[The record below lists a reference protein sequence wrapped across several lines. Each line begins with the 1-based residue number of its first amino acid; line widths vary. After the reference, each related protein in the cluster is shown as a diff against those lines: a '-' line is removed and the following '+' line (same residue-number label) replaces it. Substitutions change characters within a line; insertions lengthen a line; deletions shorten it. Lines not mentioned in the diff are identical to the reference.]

1 MTTKERQEYI
11 EDSIQ
16 LYRDMW
22 GKRAFSRQIQA
33 IWFAGQPIGLQ
44 GGAEK
49 IIDIRAL
56 ERLQA
61 VFTSPPLE
69 TLTTA
74 QPGRKA
80 G

>member
-1 MTTKERQEYI
+1 MTAKERAEYI
-11 EDSIQ
+11 EDAIQ
-16 LYRDMW
+16 LYRDEW
-22 GKRAFSRQIQA
+22 GNHAFSRQVQA

-56 ERLQA
+56 ERFQVVSRPSA
-61 VFTSPPLE
+61 E
-69 TLTTA
+69 TLTA
-74 QPGRKA
+74 GQPGRKA